1 MGSAV
6 AGVTACSGDGGS
18 SGSGGSSSATSGP
31 GSGGAGG
38 AGQGGA
44 EQGSGG
50 AGQGGGDV
58 GGGDVGGGGAG
69 GGAGGSGPDC
79 SVLGPAPIKP
89 APVTDILQGSED
101 LAFDGKGNIAAKDGD
116 NIVLLDAMGM
126 TTVLAPLSGTVY
138 GVRYRSNG
146 DLLAALPT
154 QGKIV
159 QITPGGDVSDFV
171 TGLASPNGIYPDLDD
186 NVWVTQFGGN
196 KVTRINPDKTM
207 DDIVTGNDADAAN
220 GVVFDKARS
229 LLFYTNYQAGM
240 VRSVKVPPSGA
251 PAVVATIAGA
261 KLDGLVMDACGN
273 LYVVNQG
280 GNEMYRIKLDA
291 AGAAVGEP
299 ELLAGFP
306 KNVANAQFGSGPG
319 FDAMTLYAVG
329 APGSIYAVPVGVPGA
344 PIPTAP

>member
-6 AGVTACSGDGGS
+6 AGLSACSDDGGT
-18 SGSGGSSSATSGP
+18 SGSGGSSSSTSGP

-38 AGQGGA
+38 AG
-44 EQGSGG
+44 EGG
-50 AGQGGGDV
+50 AGQGGGGAGQGGGEV
-58 GGGDVGGGGAG
+58 GGGGAGGAG
-69 GGAGGSGPDC
+69 GGAGGGGPDC
-79 SVLGPAPIKP
+79 SVLAPAPIKP
-89 APVTDILQGSED
+89 APVTDVLQGSED
-101 LAFDGKGNIAAKDGD
+101 LAFDGKGHIAAKDGD
-116 NIVLLDAMGM
+116 NIVLVDAMGM
-126 TTVLAPLSGTVY
+126 TTTLASLPGTVY

-146 DLLAALPT
+146 DLLAALPQ

-171 TGLASPNGIYPDLDD
+171 TGLGGPNGIYPDLDG

-196 KVTRINPDKTM
+196 KVTRVNPDKTM
-207 DDIVTGNDADAAN
+207 DDIVTGNDAESAN
-220 GVVFDKARS
+220 GVVFDKTRS
-229 LLFYTNYQAGM
+229 LLFYTNYFAGM

-273 LYVVNQG
+273 LYVVDQG
-280 GNEMYRIKLDA
+280 GSMIHRIQLDA
-291 AGAAVGEP
+291 AGAPVGEP
-299 ELLAGFP
+299 ELLAGFA

-319 FDAMTLYAVG
+319 FDPMTLYATG
-329 APGSIYAVPVGVPGA
+329 TPGSVYAIPLGVPGA